1 MRHAVHHGSA
11 VTRTASLWGRQGKL
25 GSRSR
30 AAQAATVRVRVPL
43 VRAAWDGANEFLP
56 LDDGVSTN
64 SKRVEGT
71 AEVSEAWSNGVA
83 FITNR

>member
-1 MRHAVHHGSA
+1 M
-11 VTRTASLWGRQGKL
+11 